1 MSTKEKGNDG
11 KHFVKAL
18 AEIQQRQQRAR
29 LRGPASSWQGMFYAA
44 LWTQTV
50 QMYSKDVLEANWL
63 ELNLP
68 RCS

>member
-44 LWTQTV
+44 L
-50 QMYSKDVLEANWL
+50 
-63 ELNLP
+63 
-68 RCS
+68 